1 MSPSAPFRGAGRP
14 LALYNEVMLLFL
26 AFLLAPV
33 RASAEDLFPPALVFI
48 SGEKEVLRLS
58 AADMAKRP
66 AARTIT
72 IEDPAFKKTKHYRA
86 VPLKDLLTAAYG
98 GSWGE
103 NAMGEVFFDALDGY
117 RSHAQVSVLMN
128 DGGMIAFAD
137 ADLKDWET
145 LPKGGTPAPFYLVWT
160 GPEQGPKNGFPWPWQ
175 TVGVKMTVLE
185 DEYPKA
191 LPKGAGPDTAPVRG
205 WTIFRRSCI
214 SCHSISGAGG
224 TVGPDLNEPRG
235 VTSYQRKSFL
245 KKFIK
250 KASDF
255 RHTKM
260 PDFDELE
267 SNDLNDLMAYFNYMS
282 KLHKTN

>member
-1 MSPSAPFRGAGRP
+1 MLLL
-14 LALYNEVMLLFL
+14 LAL
-26 AFLLAPV
+26 LLAPV
-33 RASAEDLFPPALVFI
+33 RASADDLFPPALVFV

-72 IEDPAFKKTKHYRA
+72 IEDPFYGKTKRYRA

-98 GSWGE
+98 GTWGE
-103 NAMGEVFFDALDGY
+103 NALGEVFFDALDGY

-128 DGGMIAFAD
+128 DGAMVAFAD
-137 ADLKDWET
+137 ADFKDWET
-145 LPKGGTPAPFYLVWT
+145 IPGKSGTPAPFYVVWT
-160 GPEQGPKNGFPWPWQ
+160 GAAQGPKKGFPWPWQ

-191 LPKGAGPDTAPVRG
+191 LPKGAGPDSAPARG

-235 VTSYQRKSFL
+235 VTRYQRKSFL

-250 KASDF
+250 KASSF
-255 RHTKM
+255 RRTKM

-267 SNDLNDLMAYFNYMS
+267 SGDLSDLMSYFDHMS
-282 KLHKTN
+282 ELHNTK